1 MTFQTTRRLIAAAL
15 PSLLAGM
22 AALYAPATPA
32 LQDLSAGEDEQDRQ
46 SGERDRG
53 TRRRRP
59 SARDPVQPAEPV
71 RERQQTRQRGRRRPG
86 ATGESPAAEQA
97 QPEVAS
103 DQRRLLPRRRSPVPR
118 PGIDAFDDPIRVP
131 DRWRI
136 VDALYE
142 NRWWDPYNRNL
153 LKGDKPIHGDDWFF
167 NITAFSDTVFEARNV
182 ATPVGTQSSD
192 DPGSNDIFGGQDQF
206 ALVQQ
211 FGAEF
216 AYIKG
221 DTVFRPPDYEFR
233 LTPVFN
239 YNHTEAQEILN
250 LNVDPRNGTNRDDHH
265 LGIQAAFFDY
275 HIRNVSERYDFDSV
289 RIGIQ
294 PFNADFRGFL
304 FQDDQL
310 GIRLFGTRDNNIFQ
324 YNIAWFRRLEK
335 DVNSGLN
342 DITKTPRED
351 DVFVANLYWQDMPVL
366 GYFSQFTVVH
376 NRNNEDDEFVF
387 DTNGFIQRPASLGT
401 ERLKSYNV
409 TYLGYN
415 GDGHAGRLNMTN
427 SFYYAFGTEKNAAFV
442 DRESDISAFFAATEL
457 SMDFDWIRPRLSALY
472 ASGDGDPFDDESHG
486 FDSIFENPQFAGADS
501 SYWIRQPVPLVG
513 GGRVTLSPRNGIL
526 NSLRSSKERGQSN
539 FTNPG
544 TILIGAGADFD
555 LLPELRLSLN
565 ANQLWFDKTEVLE
578 VARNQPDIDNNIG
591 LDLSLSLIWRPLMTQ
606 NIVVRASYATL
617 FTGAGYEALFPDD
630 DTPHSFLANIILTY

>member
-1 MTFQTTRRLIAAAL
+1 MFSRLIKRLTAVVL
-15 PSLLAGM
+15 PPLLAGT
-22 AALYAPATPA
+22 ASLYAPDAAAIQAASLTENA
-32 LQDLSAGEDEQDRQ
+32 Q
-46 SGERDRG
+46 SGQPTQRDRG

-59 SARDPVQPAEPV
+59 SDPDPVEAAEPE
-71 RERQQTRQRGRRRPG
+71 REPQQTQRRGRRRPG
-86 ATGESPAAEQA
+86 EQGESPKAEREE
-97 QPEVAS
+97 PEVVAE
-103 DQRRLLPRRRSPVPR
+103 DRRLLPRRRSPVPR
-118 PGIDAFDDPIRVP
+118 PGIDAFDDPFAVP

-182 ATPVGTQSSD
+182 PTPVGTQSSD
-192 DPGSNDIFGGQDQF
+192 DPDSNDIFGGQDQF

-211 FGAEF
+211 LGAEF

-250 LNVDPRNGTNRDDHH
+250 LNVDPRNGTTRDDHH

-294 PFNADFRGFL
+294 PFNA
-304 FQDDQL
+304 
-310 GIRLFGTRDNNIFQ
+310 
-324 YNIAWFRRLEK
+324 WFRRLEK

-342 DITKTPRED
+342 DITKEPRKD
-351 DVFVANLYWQDMPVL
+351 DVFIANLYWQDMPVL

-376 NRNNEDDEFVF
+376 NRNREDGEFVF

-401 ERLKSYNV
+401 ERPKSYNV

-415 GDGHAGRLNMTN
+415 GDGHVGRLNMTN

-442 DRESDISAFFAATEL
+442 DRPSDISAFFGATEL
-457 SMDFDWIRPRLSALY
+457 SVDFDWIRPRLSALY
-472 ASGDGDPFDDESHG
+472 ASGDGDPFDDESNG

-513 GGRVTLSPRNGIL
+513 GGRVTLSPRNGLL

-544 TILIGAGADFD
+544 TILVGVGADFD

-578 VARNQPDIDNNIG
+578 VARNQPDIDNDIG
-591 LDLSLSLIWRPLMTQ
+591 LDLSLSVIWRPLMTQ
-606 NIVVRASYATL
+606 NIVLRASYATL
-617 FTGAGYEALFPDD
+617 FTGDGYEALFPDD
-630 DTPHSFLANIILTY
+630 DTPHSFLANIVLTY